1 MRLTDWEILGL
12 IDSKE
17 IVFFPEVEP
26 TRVSGVTVD
35 LKLGNKFRK
44 ASQLDKSPIVLGS
57 PSHNFQSM
65 VSDAFSEEYES
76 DTLTLYPGEM
86 ALGITLEHVTIPDN
100 LVGWLDGRSTLARL
114 GLLVHLTAHRIDPGW
129 KGNIVLEFYNAS
141 DRPLILMAG
150 LHIGAISFE
159 QLRGDVL
166 RPYRSRVDSTYK
178 NQTGTILAGGNNA
191 SEDNSSR

>member
-1 MRLTDWEILGL
+1 MRLTDWEILRL
-12 IDSKE
+12 IDAKE
-17 IVFFPEVEP
+17 IVFNPEVEP

-44 ASQLDKSPIVLGS
+44 ASRDKSPIVLGS
-57 PSHNFQSM
+57 PSHNLQSM

-76 DTLTLYPGEM
+76 DMLTLQPGEM

-129 KGNIVLEFYNAS
+129 RGNIVLEFYNAS

-178 NQTGTILAGGNNA
+178 NQTGAVLAGGISV